1 VSKRAGPI
9 LLGNLTRPESGC
21 GTSVRRVGAL
31 LLLITLSACASVPVP
46 VSLTAMLQLQLQER
60 AGTYPGD
67 WILEGTAHLVSRVP
81 SLDQQAQTVQRHGV
95 AIDRLVDRLNG
106 SGDVGSV
113 SRRPF
118 ATGICSAGSRRSRVS
133 VCIAAQDSK
142 PVAVKTCVGRAWKTR
157 QTASKRLQPPSLAD
171 RCKSHAPIRKRDRIR
186 AILNATPKVLNP
198 AGDAI
203 RITQFACFSACFYV
217 RGICRAWDV
226 RRSPPPRARF
236 PGRRGGRTAPTAA
249 GSSTRPAVAPRSA

>member
-95 AIDRLVDRLNG
+95 AIDRLVDRL
-106 SGDVGSV
+106 
-113 SRRPF
+113 
-118 ATGICSAGSRRSRVS
+118 T
-133 VCIAAQDSK
+133 
-142 PVAVKTCVGRAWKTR
+142 VAVTSGR
-157 QTASKRLQPPSLAD
+157 
-171 RCKSHAPIRKRDRIR
+171 
-186 AILNATPKVLNP
+186 
-198 AGDAI
+198 
-203 RITQFACFSACFYV
+203 
-217 RGICRAWDV
+217 
-226 RRSPPPRARF
+226 
-236 PGRRGGRTAPTAA
+236 
-249 GSSTRPAVAPRSA
+249 